1 MPWHRHVILTRFN
14 VPTMGREADV
24 RAKTGWLDRRFDL
37 FERFCLPS
45 VAGQTRRDFS
55 WLIYFDTRTPAPF
68 RARIAEAQRRF
79 PFIALFRDALP
90 LEDVRADVSAHLP
103 TGKGRVLTTR
113 LDNDDALAR
122 DFVARVQDVGA
133 THPTGTAFNFPTGFA
148 WRKGWVFGARDESNP
163 FASVVEDALEFQ
175 TIWARPHAVLGEAF
189 RLIQIEDGPAWLQVI
204 HGDNVTNRIK
214 GRQRPGS
221 VLGDRFCINPW
232 ENTTHPSRGAVL
244 VEGLIHYPLR
254 HMREVAIR
262 GVKPFLKILR

>member
-14 VPTMGREADV
+14 VPTKGREADV
-24 RAKTGWLDRRFDL
+24 RAKTGWLERRFDL

-45 VAGQTRRDFS
+45 VAGQTRHDFS
-55 WLIYFDTRTPAPF
+55 WIIYFDAMTPAPF
-68 RARIAEAQRRF
+68 LARIAKAQMRF

-90 LEDVRADVSAHLP
+90 LDEVRGDVSAHLP

-122 DFVARVQDVGA
+122 DFVARVQDAGA
-133 THPTGTAFNFPTGFA
+133 AHRAGTALNFPDGFG
-148 WRKGWVFGARDESNP
+148 WRKGWVYGARDESNP
-163 FASVVEDALEFQ
+163 FASVVEDVADFR
-175 TIWARPHAVLGEAF
+175 TIWAQPHALLDQAF

-232 ENTTHPSRGAVL
+232 ENTPHPSRGAVL
-244 VEGLIHYPLR
+244 VESLIHYPLR

-262 GVKPFLKILR
+262 GVKPFLKIVR

>member
-14 VPTMGREADV
+14 VPTPGREADI

-45 VAGQTRRDFS
+45 VAGQTRHDFS
-55 WLIYFDTRTPAPF
+55 WIIYFDTRTPAPF
-68 RARIAEAQRRF
+68 RARIAQAQRRF
-79 PFIALFRDALP
+79 PFIAVFRDALP

-113 LDNDDALAR
+113 LDNDDALSR
-122 DFVARVQDVGA
+122 DFVARVQDMGA
-133 THPTGTAFNFPTGFA
+133 THPTGTALNFPNGFA
-148 WRKGWVFGARDESNP
+148 WRKGWVYGARDESNP
-163 FASVVEDALEFQ
+163 FASVVEDAVEFQ
-175 TIWARPHAVLGEAF
+175 TIWARPHTELGHAF

-221 VLGDRFCINPW
+221 VLGESFAIQPGQDQLDA
-232 ENTTHPSRGAVL
+232 GALDIVTEAL
-244 VEGLIHYPLR
+244 LRYPARQARETAVRLI
-254 HMREVAIR
+254 
-262 GVKPFLKILR
+262 KPFLKGAR